1 MWMRVVAVLLLM
13 CGLASADGG
22 IDNPLAKGSGEIA
35 NGESTGISQRLE
47 KDDKAKTLA
56 LALYK
61 DLDHVVDVGVDEIM
75 DGGYRGKIHLVPELP
90 QGKYRQQLVWVD
102 AGLRSIDKF
111 FSAFDK
117 APAYRWRGLAL
128 HFVRSVGKRTPSAY
142 ATGWTITHNVVGS
155 LLTTERGVRETYFH
169 ELFHLND
176 FDHGDWSAKNLS
188 ADYAAIVKKCGV
200 VGAKAVKCLAPFA
213 PNDTKVRASGT
224 YYAFQPNNGDAV
236 HEYAAEL
243 AVRYFKEQSEM
254 ATAGK
259 LSHPAFKCGAAAN
272 ARAWK
277 GLVDEFFGGRDLVPT
292 CAE

>member
-1 MWMRVVAVLLLM
+1 MRNPRASGVPSGYDLRMRGVVVLLLTM
-13 CGLASADGG
+13 CSVASAD
-22 IDNPLAKGSGEIA
+22 P
-35 NGESTGISQRLE
+35 TFH
-47 KDDKAKTLA
+47 DKTARA
-56 LALYK
+56 LAETLNK
-61 DLDHVVDVGVDEIM
+61 DLEHTVGVGADEIM

-90 QGKYRQQLVWVD
+90 EGKYRQQLVWVD
-102 AGLRSIDKF
+102 KGLRAIDDF
-111 FSAFDK
+111 FTAFDK
-117 APAYRWRGLAL
+117 KPTYRWRKLDL
-128 HFVRSVGKRTPSAY
+128 KFVRSVGKRTPSAY

-155 LLTTERGVRETYFH
+155 LLTSERGVRETYFH

-176 FDHGDWSAKNLS
+176 FDHGDWSAKTLTS
-188 ADYAAIVKKCGV
+188 DYDAIVKKCGA

-254 ATAGK
+254 AANGK
-259 LSHPAFKCGAAAN
+259 LSRAAFKCGPAEN

-277 GLVDEFFGGRDLVPT
+277 GLVDEFFAGHDLVPA
-292 CAE
+292 CPD